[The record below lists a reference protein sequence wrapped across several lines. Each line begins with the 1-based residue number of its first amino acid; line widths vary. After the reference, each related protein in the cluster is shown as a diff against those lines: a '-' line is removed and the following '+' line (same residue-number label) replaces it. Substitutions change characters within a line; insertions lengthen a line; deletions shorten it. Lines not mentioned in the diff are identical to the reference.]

1 MQFKIRSRINVTNI
15 INKHN
20 LCTSWLDVNNQTIV
34 NLLFR
39 HMQCEITLVILITM
53 MRRRKKLKDLKNTK
67 RCCKQIICL
76 FVGLFACLLL
86 CLCLFVYLFVYLFI
100 CLFVCLFLRSNG
112 NISLNFIVSLSFGCL
127 LYHHYIQLS

>member
-20 LCTSWLDVNNQTIV
+20 LCTPWLDVNNQTIV

-76 FVGLFACLLL
+76 FVCLFVCLFACLLL
-86 CLCLFVYLFVYLFI
+86 CLCLFVCLF
-100 CLFVCLFLRSNG
+100 CLFVCLFLQSNG
-112 NISLNFIVSLSFGCL
+112 NISLNLVSLSFGCL